1 MNTGNITDMT
11 TGSPAKHILK
21 FALPLLIGNLFQQL
35 YNMVDSVVVGNFVG
49 KNALAAVGSC
59 GSMNFLFFSLSS
71 GLAIGIGIIVA
82 QYFGAKDEK
91 NVRSTIANSFY
102 VLVTASL
109 VVSILGIF
117 VAPGLLRLLA
127 TPDNIIG
134 DSITYMRTTCTGIA
148 AIALYNGI
156 AAILRALGDS
166 RTPLYFLIVSSIVN
180 VILDLTFVL
189 AFGMGVFG
197 VALATVISQAVS
209 AVTCLVYAYHK
220 VPYFRLGR
228 DELKPH
234 VPIIV
239 KSFQLGVPL
248 ALQNSMIA
256 ISCMVLQG
264 VVNTFGDTV
273 MAAYTITNRIEQ
285 IVQQP
290 FGSLGAALT
299 TYSGQNIGAGR
310 PERVRKGFAQCT
322 LIALIFSV
330 VLIPVAY
337 LFGENIVG
345 IFVKEQD
352 VIDIGYRAL
361 RITSLCYFGLGMI
374 YVPRSLLNGCGD
386 TGFSMIN
393 GFTEVAC
400 RIMYSQIFIR
410 IPVLGYWS
418 IWITTGATWVTTAL
432 VCVARYF
439 QGKWKMKSIVAH
451 SRTTGEEAREA
462 GTEPAEAQKT
472 EEKL

>member
-35 YNMVDSVVVGNFVG
+35 YNMVDSIVVGNYVG
-49 KNALAAVGSC
+49 KNALAAVGTC

-71 GLAIGIGIIVA
+71 GLAIGIGIIVS

-102 VLVTASL
+102 VLVMASL
-109 VVSILGIF
+109 SVSTIGILF
-117 VAPGLLRLLA
+117 APGLLKLLM

-134 DSITYMRTTCTGIA
+134 DSIIYMRTTCAGIA
-148 AIALYNGI
+148 AIALYNGV

-166 RTPLYFLIVSSIVN
+166 KTPLYFLILSSIVN

-189 AFGMGVFG
+189 ALGMGVFG
-197 VALATVISQAVS
+197 VALATIIAQAISAATS
-209 AVTCLVYAYHK
+209 LLYAYHK
-220 VPYFRLGR
+220 VSYFRLSR
-228 DELKPH
+228 EELKPH
-234 VPIIV
+234 KEIIV
-239 KSFQLGVPL
+239 KSFRLGMPV

-264 VVNTFGDTV
+264 AVNSFGDTV
-273 MAAYTITNRIEQ
+273 MAAFTITNRIEQ

-299 TYSGQNIGAGR
+299 TYSGQNIGANKVD
-310 PERVRKGFAQCT
+310 RVKKGFRQAT
-322 LIALIFSV
+322 LIALIFSIL
-330 VLIPVAY
+330 LIPIMY
-337 LFGENIVG
+337 LFGPRIVG
-345 IFVKEQD
+345 IFVKEQE

-361 RITSLCYFGLGMI
+361 RITGLCYFGLGMI
-374 YVPRSLLNGCGD
+374 YVPRALLNGCAD
-386 TGFSMIN
+386 TGFAMIN
-393 GFTEVAC
+393 GISEVTC
-400 RIMYSQIFIR
+400 RILYSQIFTR
-410 IPVLGYWS
+410 IPFLGYWGIWVTTS
-418 IWITTGATWVTTAL
+418 ATWITTAV

-439 QGKWKMKSIVAH
+439 QGKWKSKSIVAQ
-451 SRTTGEEAREA
+451 EQ
-462 GTEPAEAQKT
+462 AEI
-472 EEKL
+472 EIERG